1 MKRSTLIMLVDA
13 ISFVGFAMLTSTGI
27 LLHFLLPPGSGMQ
40 SSIWYLNRHEWGDI
54 HFYIAVA
61 FFFVLAT
68 HLILH
73 HHIIINMIKGQD
85 QKEARFR
92 LGLGLIGLITILML
106 ASAPLISPQ
115 QSGQESNRQHQ
126 GNIYKR

>member
-1 MKRSTLIMLVDA
+1 MLVDA
-13 ISFVGFAMLTSTGI
+13 LSFIGFIMLTSTGI

-40 SSIWYLNRHEWGDI
+40 SSIWDLNRHQWGDI
-54 HFYIAVA
+54 HFYIAVI

-68 HLILH
+68 HLLLH
-73 HHIIINMIKGQD
+73 RHIIMNMVKGQD
-85 QKEARFR
+85 RKEARFR
-92 LGLGLIGLITILML
+92 LGLGLTGLIVILML

-126 GNIYKR
+126 GNIDKR